1 MIIGLVR
8 SMMYCRFQNSV
19 WPGNV
24 VELDGDSV
32 QFIYR
37 LLVRYLAGI
46 GLFDDVSSLSEFC
59 MARKRC

>member
-1 MIIGLVR
+1 
-8 SMMYCRFQNSV
+8 MMYHRFQNSV

-32 QFIYR
+32 QFIYH
-37 LLVRYLAGI
+37 LLVRYLAGM
-46 GLFDDVSSLSEFC
+46 GPFDDVWSVSEFC